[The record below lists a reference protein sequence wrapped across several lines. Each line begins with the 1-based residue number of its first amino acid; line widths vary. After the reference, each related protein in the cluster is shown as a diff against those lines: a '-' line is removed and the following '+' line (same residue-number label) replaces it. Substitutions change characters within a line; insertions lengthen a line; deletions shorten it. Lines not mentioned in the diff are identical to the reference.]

1 MTPPDSQRPAADD
14 IEKDRPLIE
23 GIRLLGQILGEV
35 VREQEGA
42 EIFDRIEAIRRWSVA
57 FQSDGN
63 VDAENELR
71 QALRHLSVADAV
83 LVARA
88 FSYFSH
94 LANVAEDLHFIR
106 RRDAHERADP
116 ASERPG
122 TLAATHSRLQERGK
136 TSSEIAD
143 YLSRSLVSPVLTAHP
158 TEVQRRS
165 LQEAERRITALLIER
180 DSLTS
185 PRELEDNRQQI
196 KARIIQMWQTR
207 LLRVSRLTV
216 EDEIENALNYYE
228 TTFLREVPTLFGILE
243 KQLGLDTVATF
254 FQMGSWI
261 GGDRDGNPNVN
272 AKTLKEALYRQSQT
286 AFSHYLAE
294 VHELGFELS
303 MSSALVACNDTVRAL
318 AETSGDD
325 DPHRSDQ
332 HYRRALIGIYAR
344 VAATLL
350 HLTGQVASRP
360 PLGHGKPYDSAA
372 DLEADL
378 SAIEQSLR
386 DHRAALLSVDR
397 LIPLRRAVS
406 VFGFH
411 LATVDLRQNS
421 DRHETSIAELLQV
434 ARIAPDYR
442 SLEETERRRL
452 LAALLRDPR
461 PLRVPGHDYSEATR
475 SELETFEM
483 ALHLRKKFGAR
494 SVQNYIVSH
503 TETVSDLLEVL
514 LLQKECGLMSGTLG
528 DPGARA
534 QLLVIPLFETIADL
548 VNAEAIMR
556 DFLGIP
562 GILELLRASGG
573 RQEIMLGYSDSN
585 KDGGYFASNWQ
596 LRATSL
602 ALANLFTQTDGVT
615 LQLFH
620 GRGGTVA
627 RGGGPSY
634 QAILAQPPG
643 TVNGRIR
650 FTEQGEVIAS
660 KYSNPLIGRRNLE
673 ALVAAVIEASLL
685 PAEHQAVPQAF
696 LDAAHIIAQDSRRA
710 YRELVYDDPAFEDF
724 FFDTTTISEIAQ
736 LNIGSRP
743 SSRKLTRKIEDL
755 RAIPWSF
762 SWGQAR
768 LNLPGWFG
776 MGTGLQAFVDAHP
789 DRAMQTLHAMYD
801 SWSFFRALISNMDM
815 VLAKADISI
824 ARRYSR
830 LAKDQ
835 DQARRIFGAIEAEW
849 LRTIEF
855 VNQITHSHSRLPDNA
870 SLARSIRNRFPYIA
884 ALNHLQI
891 ELLQRWRQ
899 GQQDDKTKRG
909 ILITINGIA
918 AGLRNTG

>member
-1 MTPPDSQRPAADD
+1 MMQPAGQRPAAED

-71 QALRHLSVADAV
+71 QALRQLSVADAV

-106 RRDAHERADP
+106 RRDVHERADRSP
-116 ASERPG
+116 ERPG
-122 TLAATHSRLQERGK
+122 TLAATHARLQERGK
-136 TSSEIAD
+136 TPADIAD

-180 DSLTS
+180 DTLTV
-185 PRELEDNRQQI
+185 PRDLDDNRQQI
-196 KARIIQMWQTR
+196 KARVVQMWQTR

-216 EDEIENALNYYE
+216 EDEIENVLNYYQ
-228 TTFLREVPTLFGILE
+228 TTFLREVPTLFGTLE

-254 FQMGSWI
+254 IQMGSWI

-272 AKTLKEALYRQSQT
+272 ATTLQEALHRQSET
-286 AFSHYLAE
+286 ALSHYLAE

-303 MSSALVACNDTVRAL
+303 MSDALVACNDAVKAL
-318 AETSGDD
+318 AEKSGDN
-325 DPHRSDQ
+325 DPHRGDQ
-332 HYRRALIGIYAR
+332 PYRRALIGIYAR
-344 VAATLL
+344 LAATLEY
-350 HLTGQVASRP
+350 LTGQTAPRLPS
-360 PLGHGKPYDSAA
+360 GHGQPYASAA
-372 DLEADL
+372 ELEADL
-378 SAIEQSLR
+378 AAIEQSLR
-386 DHRAALLSVDR
+386 DHRASLLIADR
-397 LIPLRRAVS
+397 LAPLRRAVS

-421 DRHETSIAELLQV
+421 DRHEASIAELLQA

-442 SLEETERRRL
+442 SLDESERRRL
-452 LAALLRDPR
+452 LVALLRDPR
-461 PLRVPGHDYSEATR
+461 PLRVPGCDYSETTR
-475 SELETFEM
+475 SELETFET
-483 ALHLRKKFGAR
+483 ARHLREKLGTK
-494 SVQNYIVSH
+494 SVQNYIISH

-514 LLQKECGLMSGTLG
+514 LLQKECGLMSGALG
-528 DPGARA
+528 DPGAQA
-534 QLLVIPLFETIADL
+534 HLLVIPLFETIADL
-548 VNAEAIMR
+548 MNAEAIMR
-556 DFLGIP
+556 DFLGTP
-562 GILELLRASGG
+562 GILDLLRAAGG
-573 RQEIMLGYSDSN
+573 RQEVMLGYSDSN
-585 KDGGYFASNWQ
+585 KDGGYFASTWQ
-596 LRATSL
+596 LRITSL
-602 ALANLFTQTDGVT
+602 ALAKLFAQMDGLT

-685 PAEHQAVPQAF
+685 PSEQQTVADKF
-696 LDAAHIIAQDSRRA
+696 LDAARTIAAESRRA
-710 YRELVYDDPAFEDF
+710 YRDLVYGDPAFEDF
-724 FFDTTTISEIAQ
+724 FFDTTPISEIAQ

-776 MGTGLQAFVDAHP
+776 MGAGIQAFVDADP
-789 DRAMQTLHAMYD
+789 DRAMATLRAMYRT
-801 SWSFFRALISNMDM
+801 WPFFRALMSNMDM
-815 VLAKADISI
+815 VLAKADIAI

-835 DQARRIFGAIEAEW
+835 DKARYIFGAIEAEW
-849 LRTIEF
+849 LRTVGF
-855 VNQITHSHSRLPDNA
+855 VNQITNSSDRLPDNA